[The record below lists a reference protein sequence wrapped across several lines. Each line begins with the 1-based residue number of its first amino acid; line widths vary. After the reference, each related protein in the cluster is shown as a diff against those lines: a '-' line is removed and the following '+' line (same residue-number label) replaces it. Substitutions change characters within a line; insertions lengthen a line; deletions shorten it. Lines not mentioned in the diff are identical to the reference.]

1 MIYRIRIILDCDGE
15 VFRDIE
21 IRENSSFEDLHLS
34 IINYF
39 NFNGGEMASFYISD
53 DSWKQGEE
61 IMLENFTGN
70 NYQMVMKTTKLNS
83 VIDESNNK
91 FIYIYDFLKL
101 WTFYVEVFEIK
112 EEKGGSEY
120 PKNIFS
126 NGNLPDHPPE
136 KKFVSDRKTNEIF
149 DDDDS
154 DLYNDNFY

>member
-61 IMLENFTGN
+61 IMLENFTED

-83 VIDESNNK
+83 VINESNNK

-126 NGNLPDHPPE
+126 NGNLPDQPPE
-136 KKFVSDRKTNEIF
+136 KKFVSDGKINEIF

>member
-61 IMLENFTGN
+61 IMLENFTGD

-83 VIDESNNK
+83 VINEMEE
-91 FIYIYDFLKL
+91 LEL
-101 WTFYVEVFEIK
+101 VE
-112 EEKGGSEY
+112 Y
-120 PKNIFS
+120 
-126 NGNLPDHPPE
+126 
-136 KKFVSDRKTNEIF
+136 
-149 DDDDS
+149 
-154 DLYNDNFY
+154 

>member
-1 MIYRIRIILDCDGE
+1 
-15 VFRDIE
+15 
-21 IRENSSFEDLHLS
+21 
-34 IINYF
+34 
-39 NFNGGEMASFYISD
+39 MASFYISD

-61 IMLENFTGN
+61 IMLENFTGD

-83 VIDESNNK
+83 VINESNNK

-126 NGNLPDHPPE
+126 NGNLPDQPPE
-136 KKFVSDRKTNEIF
+136 KKFVSDGKINEIF

>member
-61 IMLENFTGN
+61 IMLENFTGD

-83 VIDESNNK
+83 VINESNNK

-126 NGNLPDHPPE
+126 NGKLPDHPPE
-136 KKFVSDRKTNEIF
+136 KKFISDKKTNEIF

-154 DLYNDNFY
+154 DLYDDNFY